1 MVTDEILCAVQSMA
15 ELFDTQMHEMQEML
29 FGKCSLISMKTA
41 GMKKLI
47 LELSK
52 NGSSITQKIRKTGDY
67 YNDEIFILN
76 NFSPDRYSVR
86 S

>member
-15 ELFDTQMHEMQEML
+15 ELFDTPDARNA
-29 FGKCSLISMKTA
+29 GNAIWKKTA

-67 YNDEIFILN
+67 YYDEIFILN